1 MPDNIFEEYKDYYRV
16 RAERYADNPN
26 YRNSY
31 EAEKTLRDA
40 FLSCNEME
48 EFRTKIGNL
57 NHKCACAL
65 TKDKY
70 LMEQAFLNDLKE
82 IIRVHASNRILAK
95 VDQFENVSD
104 LITMVNEEEN
114 KCMIEISMD
123 EANRQ
128 FNDDWGLMDWIE
140 IYENAV
146 VPDEYKKEMNEA
158 AESNRKEIRDNVS
171 ELEERNSQW
180 QPGWK
185 MTPDIILEYRHRRF
199 IPYTDENV
207 AEQLKKYKSI
217 TNR

>member
-1 MPDNIFEEYKDYYRV
+1 
-16 RAERYADNPN
+16 DNPN

-31 EAEKTLRDA
+31 EAEKNLRDA

-57 NHKCACAL
+57 NHKCANAL

-70 LMEQAFLNDLKE
+70 LMEQAFYNDLKE
-82 IIRVHASNRILAK
+82 IVRVHASNRILEK
-95 VDQFENVSD
+95 VDTFDNVMD

-114 KCMIEISMD
+114 KCMIEITMD

-128 FNDDWGLMDWIE
+128 FHYDWGLIDNVE
-140 IYENAV
+140 IYESAV
-146 VPDEYKKEMNEA
+146 VPDEYKQDMMEA
-158 AESNRKEIRDNVS
+158 ANSNKESIKENVAR
-171 ELEERNSQW
+171 LEENNSHW
-180 QPGWK
+180 QENWK
-185 MTPDIILEYRHRRF
+185 LTPDIITEHHHRRLL
-199 IPYTDENV
+199 PYKDEHV